1 MKIGLVIA
9 VDPEKCRVRVQFP
22 DRDEV
27 VSYWL
32 PVMQKKTLKDK
43 AYWMPDI
50 QEHVVCL
57 MDENDEFGVVIGA
70 IYSDADAPPVNSQ
83 NKYHVVFEDGTTIEY
98 DRSDH
103 KLMANVQ
110 GDIEVAATGTINVE
124 AGGDITI
131 TSGTHIQMTAP
142 RISMN

>member
-9 VDPEKCRVRVQFP
+9 TDAKQCRVRVKFP
-22 DRDEV
+22 DRDGI

-43 AYWMPDI
+43 VYWMPDI

-57 MDENDEFGVVIGA
+57 MDEHDEFGVVIGA
-70 IYSDADAPPVNSQ
+70 IYSDADIPPVNSQ
-83 NKYHVVFEDGTTIEY
+83 DKYHVVFDDGTAIEY
-98 DRSDH
+98 DRSEH
-103 KLMANVQ
+103 KLTATVQ
-110 GDIEVAATGTINVE
+110 GDIEATATGTINVE

-142 RISMN
+142 RIDMN